1 MHDVVFTEK
10 SEGIQNLPQVFDGF
24 FFRQRAFFF
33 KKNVKAAPI
42 AKLIYEVEIVGG
54 FEHVDILDDM
64 VALFF

>member
-1 MHDVVFTEK
+1 M
-10 SEGIQNLPQVFDGF
+10 PQVFDGF